1 MIEVIGLRKSF
12 GQLNVLDGVDLHVE
26 RKKVTAVVGPNA
38 SGKTTLIKCIL
49 GLTRQQ
55 AGTVIFDGNALDGT
69 CAYRKRIGYMP
80 QIARFPD
87 HLKAREVFILLKELG
102 NQSGAKG
109 ERLCEAFQL
118 DSELDRPI
126 GTLSGGT
133 RQKISAALTFLSD
146 PDVLFLDEP
155 TAGLDPVAGSLLKDW
170 IMRERDDGKTIVLT
184 SHIMGEIEELAD
196 DIAFLVNGRV
206 TISGSATDIKNRTGQ
221 DKLERAI
228 VEIILGGEH

>member
-1 MIEVIGLRKSF
+1 MIEIVGLVKSF
-12 GQLNVLDGVDLHVE
+12 GQLNVLDKIDLQIK
-26 RKKVTAVVGPNA
+26 RKRVTAVVGPNA

-55 AGTVIFDGNALDGT
+55 AGTIIFDGKPLDG
-69 CAYRKRIGYMP
+69 AWDYRRHIGYMP

-87 HLKAREVFILLKELG
+87 HLKAREILMLLKELRD
-102 NQSGAKG
+102 QPGAKG

-118 DSELDRPI
+118 DSELDKPL

-133 RQKISAALTFLSD
+133 RQKINAILAFLFD

-184 SHIMGEIEELAD
+184 SHIMSEIEELAD
-196 DIAFLVNGRV
+196 DLAFLVNGRV
-206 TISGSATDIKNRTGQ
+206 SIAGSAVDIKNSTGE

-228 VEIILGGEH
+228 AQIIVGTKD